1 MFFGITSLLSAVN
14 PCHSSFCSIPVD
26 GSATMTPTANALPPV
41 LLPPGIEDRPDL
53 ISDVDRAAHEHTAP
67 DVADS
72 GTAVS
77 VARQSESSSSLSG
90 DAAGEKSS
98 YVNEAV
104 EKERRTVEAVN
115 DRGVARREEL
125 SSQGADDD
133 VIPALSQVKSR
144 WTIFDPF
151 NRRPVQPPPK
161 TMDDATTLALANANW
176 LSVMTFAWIQPLLV
190 LGYKRELAVTDLP
203 KMDETREA
211 ALLAD
216 RFLEHFERRK
226 NKVEAW
232 NSALEDGS
240 YTPGRLQNMRWRL
253 WHRMSGFGSPD
264 GKQKIG
270 LAWALSDVFF
280 WEFWSAGLFKVV
292 GDLAQ
297 VTSSLVT
304 KQIIHYVTQAHQA
317 AAGVQGVE
325 MPSIG
330 RGVGLAIGLFFMQ
343 LVYSVCT
350 AQTFS
355 RGGQVGVLARGALI
369 AATYRRSIVLSG
381 RARQDLNNS
390 KLVSLISADIS
401 RIDFAS
407 SFFHF
412 SWTCIFQLIE
422 VIVILLVTIGV
433 SSLAGFALVAAAM
446 PLQTFAVRQLFK
458 GRQESMKFTDAR
470 IKSISELLIGIKIVK
485 LFNWERPTVDRVHE
499 IRRKELGGIRKLL
512 TIRAANLA
520 IAMSIPTLASIIV
533 FAVYAATGHSQ
544 NPAEIWTSLSLL
556 NLLRMPMMLL
566 PNSLSTIADANSALK
581 RVSLLLTPVFTAET
595 LPEAYTVS
603 EESKTALTVKDADF
617 EWESATPPSKNDD
630 KKKKEKEQ
638 ASPSPTVSP
647 KPADTE
653 KLDPIVEEA
662 SAPPS
667 RVHDISFDVPRGQFL
682 CVVGPVGSGKSSLLQ
697 GLLGEMRKTR
707 GQVAWGG
714 SVSYCAQT
722 AWAQNQTLRENIL
735 FGRPFDET
743 RYWECVRAACL
754 LADFDMLPSGDL
766 TEIGEKGVSLSGGQ
780 RQRVSI
786 ARTLYFDAD
795 IVLLDDPL
803 SAVDAHVGAWL
814 FEQVINGVLKSK
826 TRILVTHA
834 LHVLPHADQ
843 ILVMEQGSIAEKGTY
858 TELLAADGAFARL
871 VRDFGSTEGNSL
883 DQDDATLDEKSDA
896 DSDRSNNANGKGA
909 GAAAKP
915 TTGKAMMQIEERMSG
930 GISKSTYREFL
941 RASNGA
947 ITAPLLVIS
956 LFLMSA
962 MTVLTNLSL
971 TWWQEEKFGQRS
983 QAFYSGLYALLGVLS
998 AIATFAM
1005 GVASVVLGTEASISL
1020 HRSALNRVVRAPMS
1034 FYDTTPLGRILNR
1047 LGKDIDSVDNRLNDA
1062 LRMTLA
1068 TFAQIGASV
1077 IMIAIVFPY
1086 FLLPVA
1092 VVLAA
1097 YVYLSHFYRQSAREI
1112 KRHDNILRSSLYSW
1126 FSESLAGMST
1136 IRAFGEGERFVHG
1149 LEKLID
1155 LENRAY
1161 YLTVVNQ
1168 RWLAIR
1174 LDFLGAILTIVVS
1187 IVAVARRTSISPAS
1201 IGLALS
1207 VVLAVQ
1213 QALSMVIRQSAEV
1226 ENNMASV
1233 ERLVHYQ
1240 NSLEQEA
1247 AADIPE
1253 TAPDKSWPQQG
1264 QIEFKQVEMAYRP
1277 ELPPVLHG
1285 VSFIIRPG
1293 EKVGI
1298 VGRTGSG
1305 KSSIVMSLFRMV
1317 ELSSGQI
1324 IVDGEDISK
1333 LGLDQ
1338 LRSKLAIIPQEAVL
1352 FNGTLRSNLDPFG
1365 IYEDQALWDALRRAW
1380 LVDQGNILSESRQT
1394 SRFTLDTVVEDEG
1407 LNMSVGERSLVALA
1421 RALIRDS
1428 RIVVLDEAT
1437 SSVDIETDQKVQST
1451 IMKEFVDKTL
1461 IVIAHR
1467 INTIISYDRV
1477 LVLDKGTVV
1486 AFDTP
1491 AALFE
1496 AGGIFNRVEGT
1507 AWHEAPVFGGQR
1519 AMPGYRHSS
1528 DRA

>member
-1 MFFGITSLLSAVN
+1 
-14 PCHSSFCSIPVD
+14 
-26 GSATMTPTANALPPV
+26 MTPPSNTQPLELPA
-41 LLPPGIEDRPDL
+41 GIEERPDA
-53 ISDVDRAAHEHTAP
+53 ISEVDRAAHDADAVVVAVTDEHAA
-67 DVADS
+67 DDAADS

-77 VARQSESSSSLSG
+77 VARLSESSSSLKG
-90 DAAGEKSS
+90 DGAGEKSS
-98 YVNEAV
+98 YINDAV
-104 EKERRTVEAVN
+104 EKERRTIEAVN
-115 DRGVARREEL
+115 DRGAAQREQLDHE
-125 SSQGADDD
+125 ADD
-133 VIPALSQVKSR
+133 VTPASSAVKSR

-151 NRRPVQPPPK
+151 NRRPAEAPPK
-161 TMDDATTLALANANW
+161 TMDDASTLALANSSW

-190 LGYKRELAVTDLP
+190 LGYKRQLAVTDLP
-203 KMDETREA
+203 KMDKTRES

-226 NKVEAW
+226 NKAKAW
-232 NSALEDGS
+232 NAALEDGS
-240 YTPGRLQNMRWRL
+240 YTPRRLQKMRWRL
-253 WHRMSGFGSPD
+253 WHRMTGFGSPD
-264 GKQKIG
+264 GKREIG

-297 VTSSLVT
+297 VTSPLVT

-317 AAGVQGVE
+317 ARGVQGDE

-369 AATYRRSIVLSG
+369 AATYRRSMVLSG

-433 SSLAGFALVAAAM
+433 SSLAGVALVAAAM

-458 GRQESMKFTDAR
+458 GRQKSMKFTDAR

-581 RVSLLLTPVFTAET
+581 RLTPVFTAET
-595 LPEAYTVS
+595 LPEAHTVS
-603 EESKTALTVKDADF
+603 EDSKTALTVQGADF
-617 EWESATPPSKNDD
+617 EWESATPPSKDAEKNNN
-630 KKKKEKEQ
+630 KKEL
-638 ASPSPTVSP
+638 PSPTASP
-647 KPADTE
+647 KLADTE
-653 KLDPIVEEA
+653 KLDSIVEEA
-662 SAPPS
+662 PAPPS
-667 RVHDISFDVPRGQFL
+667 RLHDISLDVPRGQLL

-707 GQVAWGG
+707 GQVVWGG

-754 LADFDMLPSGDL
+754 LSDFDMLPSGDL

-814 FEQVINGVLKSK
+814 FEQVIDGMLRGK

-834 LHVLPHADQ
+834 LHELPHADQ
-843 ILVMEQGSIAEKGTY
+843 ILVMDQGTIAERGTY
-858 TELLAADGAFARL
+858 TELLAAGGAFARL
-871 VRDFGSTEGNSL
+871 VRDFGSHEADAA
-883 DQDDATLDEKSDA
+883 DQDATAEGK
-896 DSDRSNNANGKGA
+896 RRRGNGKSNNAD
-909 GAAAKP
+909 AKVEG
-915 TTGKAMMQIEERMSG
+915 TTVKRSAGKAMMQIEERMSG
-930 GISKSTYREFL
+930 SISRSTYREFL
-941 RASNGA
+941 RASNGGV
-947 ITAPLLVIS
+947 TVPLLILS
-956 LFLMSA
+956 LFLMGA
-962 MTVLTNLSL
+962 TTVLTNLSL

-983 QAFYSGLYALLGVLS
+983 QAFYSGVYALLGVLS
-998 AIATFAM
+998 AVATFAM

-1020 HRSALNRVVRAPMS
+1020 HRSALNRVVRAPIS

-1077 IMIAIVFPY
+1077 VMIAIIFPY

-1136 IRAFGEGERFVHG
+1136 IRAFGEGERFIHG

-1161 YLTVVNQ
+1161 YLTVINQ

-1253 TAPDKSWPQQG
+1253 TAPEKSWPEQG

-1277 ELPPVLHG
+1277 ELRPVLHG
-1285 VSFIIRPG
+1285 VSFTVRPG

-1324 IVDGEDISK
+1324 VIDGKDISK

-1338 LRSKLAIIPQEAVL
+1338 LRSKLSIIPQEAVL

-1380 LVDQGNILSESRQT
+1380 LVDQGSISSDSRHT

-1437 SSVDIETDQKVQST
+1437 STVDIETDQKVQST

-1461 IVIAHR
+1461 LVIAHR

-1477 LVLDKGTVV
+1477 LVLDKGNVV
-1486 AFDTP
+1486 VFDSP
-1491 AALFE
+1491 AALYE
-1496 AGGIFNRVEGT
+1496 AGGIFHSRISLEDI
-1507 AWHEAPVFGGQR
+1507 R
-1519 AMPGYRHSS
+1519 AARLS
-1528 DRA
+1528 R